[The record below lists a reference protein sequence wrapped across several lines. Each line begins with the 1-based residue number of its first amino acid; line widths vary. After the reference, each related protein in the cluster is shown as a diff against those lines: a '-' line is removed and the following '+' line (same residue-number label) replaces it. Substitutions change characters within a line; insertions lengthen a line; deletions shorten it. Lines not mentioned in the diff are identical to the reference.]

1 MQSTHPELD
10 QRHEPQLGK
19 WWVCGL
25 LLLALMLNYM
35 DRQTLSLTIATIKNE
50 LGINEAQYGK
60 LEAGFGYAFAIGGLL
75 AGFLA
80 DRISVRWLYPLVLL
94 GWSLAGVATGF
105 ADRIGTALAPIA
117 ANLNPDFVD
126 PHDPADCAFFGFLV
140 CRVILGL
147 FEAGQWPCALVTT
160 QRLLT
165 SENRPFGN
173 SVLQS
178 GASLGAI
185 FTPLIVQT
193 LVTAEPGTWRQ
204 PYVVVG
210 IAGLMWIVPW
220 LWVVRGVNLAPVPR
234 AESDEVATI
243 QSTVSQFP
251 LRFLALIAVVISINL
266 PWHFFRAWLPL
277 LLQDFHKY
285 EPSQVRYFTMA
296 YYIST
301 DVGCIA
307 IGTLTKW
314 LASRGHDVHRT
325 RVFAFTLCAALTAL
339 SMLAANQERSP
350 LLLGMLLL
358 IGAGSLGLFPIY
370 YSLSQELSTRHQGK
384 VTGTLSLITWVM
396 TSQMQSRVGQHVKE
410 TQSYSSGIFWVG
422 LAPLVGLAALLLLW
436 NLGQRKPEQQAD

>member
-1 MQSTHPELD
+1 MQPSHLQQTES
-10 QRHEPQLGK
+10 RGRELGK

-35 DRQTLSLTIATIKNE
+35 DRQTLSLTIKTIKDE
-50 LGINEAQYGK
+50 LGINEEQYGN

-105 ADRIGTALAPIA
+105 ADRIGTFLAPLA
-117 ANLNPDFVD
+117 ASIRPGSVNPD
-126 PHDPADCAFFGFLV
+126 DPADCAYFGFLV
-140 CRVILGL
+140 CRIVLGL

-165 SENRPFGN
+165 AENRPFGN

-185 FTPLIVQT
+185 FTPLIVQA
-193 LVTAEPGTWRQ
+193 LVTSEPGTWRQ

-220 LWVVRGVNLAPVPR
+220 LWMVRGINLAPLPPS
-234 AESDEVATI
+234 ANDDLPSDRSHTA
-243 QSTVSQFP
+243 QFP
-251 LRFLALIAVVISINL
+251 LRYAALVAVVISINL

-285 EPSQVRYFTMA
+285 QASDVRYFTMA
-296 YYIST
+296 YYIAT
-301 DVGCIA
+301 DVGCLA

-314 LASRGHDVHRT
+314 LAARGHDVHRA
-325 RVFAFTLCAALTAL
+325 RVFAFALCAGLTGL
-339 SMLAANQERSP
+339 STIAATQGKSP
-350 LLLGMLLL
+350 LLLGILLL

-384 VTGTLSLITWVM
+384 VTGTLSLITWIM
-396 TSQMQSRVGQHVKE
+396 TSQMQSLVGKHVKE
-410 TQSYSSGIFWVG
+410 TQSYSDGIFWVG
-422 LAPLVGLAALLLLW
+422 LAPAVGLAALLLLW
-436 NLGQRKPEQQAD
+436 NLGQRKSPPQE